1 MCWRAWQ
8 STRVTAGEGRV
19 CGVCCA
25 CSVLGCAC
33 SVLGCAC
40 SVLDCARSVLGRA
53 CSAVGC
59 ACSVLGC
66 AFGYVCWE
74 REGDVPL
81 LIRVFT

>member
-19 CGVCCA
+19 CGVC
-25 CSVLGCAC
+25 
-33 SVLGCAC
+33 CAC